1 MLGYTKEHTWVRVD
15 AGEAVIGITNY
26 AQQQLGDIVYVDLP
40 KVGTPIERDKPM
52 GTVESVKSVSDLIAP
67 VTGTVLE
74 TNAALV
80 EAPEKLNQDP
90 EGTAWMAKVKL
101 SASEVAGLLD
111 AAAYAAFVKAER

>member
-1 MLGYTKEHTWVRVD
+1 M
-15 AGEAVIGITNY
+15 
-26 AQQQLGDIVYVDLP
+26 
-40 KVGTPIERDKPM
+40 GTPIERDKPM